1 LAKNWLCRVKNDTH
15 EWRLED
21 WREYRDLHQMTT
33 DVSVTLRDGRIVSSS
48 SEAWRLECEART
60 ILKRKDRKEYLEKV
74 RQKRGVDAAVEL
86 RNEMLAIKD
95 GR

>member
-1 LAKNWLCRVKNDTH
+1 MKNDTH

-33 DVSVTLRDGRIVSSS
+33 DVLVTLRDGRIVSSN

>member
-1 LAKNWLCRVKNDTH
+1 VKNDTH

-33 DVSVTLRDGRIVSSS
+33 DVSVTLRDGRVVSSS

-60 ILKRKDRKEYLEKV
+60 ILRRQDRKEYLEKV

-86 RNEMLAIKD
+86 RNEMLAIKEGKQYD
-95 GR
+95 SK

>member
-1 LAKNWLCRVKNDTH
+1 MEFNGCNDIPTP
-15 EWRLED
+15 L
-21 WREYRDLHQMTT
+21 
-33 DVSVTLRDGRIVSSS
+33 VTLRDGRVVSSS

-60 ILKRKDRKEYLEKV
+60 ILKRRDRKEYLEKV
-74 RQKRGVDAAVEL
+74 REKRGVDAAVEL

>member
-1 LAKNWLCRVKNDTH
+1 MESIDCNDIATA
-15 EWRLED
+15 L
-21 WREYRDLHQMTT
+21 
-33 DVSVTLRDGRIVSSS
+33 VTLRDGRVVSSS

-60 ILKRKDRKEYLEKV
+60 ILKRRDRKEYLEKV

>member
-1 LAKNWLCRVKNDTH
+1 VKNDTH

-21 WREYRDLHQMTT
+21 WREYQDLHQMTT

-60 ILKRKDRKEYLEKV
+60 ILKRRDRKEYLEKV

-86 RNEMLAIKD
+86 RNEMLAIKAQQ
-95 GR
+95 

>member
-1 LAKNWLCRVKNDTH
+1 
-15 EWRLED
+15 
-21 WREYRDLHQMTT
+21 MTT
-33 DVSVTLRDGRIVSSS
+33 DVSVTLRDGRVVSSS

-60 ILKRKDRKEYLEKV
+60 ILKRRDLKEYLKKV

>member
-1 LAKNWLCRVKNDTH
+1 VKNNTH

-60 ILKRKDRKEYLEKV
+60 ILKRRDRKEYLEKV

-86 RNEMLAIKD
+86 RNEMLAIKEGKQYD
-95 GR
+95 SK

>member
-1 LAKNWLCRVKNDTH
+1 MKNDTH

-21 WREYRDLHQMTT
+21 WREYRDQHQMTT

-60 ILKRKDRKEYLEKV
+60 ILKRRDRKEYLEKV
-74 RQKRGVDAAVEL
+74 RQKRGVDAAVKL
-86 RNEMLAIKD
+86 RNEMLAIKEGKQYD
-95 GR
+95 FK

>member
-1 LAKNWLCRVKNDTH
+1 MRSIKGSMNDA
-15 EWRLED
+15 
-21 WREYRDLHQMTT
+21 
-33 DVSVTLRDGRIVSSS
+33 VTLRDGRVVSSS

-60 ILKRKDRKEYLEKV
+60 ILKRRDRKEYLEKV

>member
-1 LAKNWLCRVKNDTH
+1 
-15 EWRLED
+15 
-21 WREYRDLHQMTT
+21 MTT

-48 SEAWRLECEART
+48 SEVWRLECEART
-60 ILKRKDRKEYLEKV
+60 ILKRRDRKEYLEKV

>member
-1 LAKNWLCRVKNDTH
+1 MSDA
-15 EWRLED
+15 
-21 WREYRDLHQMTT
+21 
-33 DVSVTLRDGRIVSSS
+33 VTLRDGRVVSSS

-60 ILKRKDRKEYLEKV
+60 ILKRRDRKEYLEKV

>member
-1 LAKNWLCRVKNDTH
+1 MDCLGCNLIETAP
-15 EWRLED
+15 
-21 WREYRDLHQMTT
+21 
-33 DVSVTLRDGRIVSSS
+33 VTLRDGRVVCSSC
-48 SEAWRLECEART
+48 EAWRLECEART
-60 ILKRKDRKEYLEKV
+60 ILKRRDRKEYLEKV

>member
-1 LAKNWLCRVKNDTH
+1 MKNDTH

-86 RNEMLAIKD
+86 RNEMLAIKEGKQYD
-95 GR
+95 SK

>member
-1 LAKNWLCRVKNDTH
+1 
-15 EWRLED
+15 
-21 WREYRDLHQMTT
+21 MTT
-33 DVSVTLRDGRIVSSS
+33 DVLVTLRDGRIVSSN

>member
-1 LAKNWLCRVKNDTH
+1 MICLGCLYIETAP
-15 EWRLED
+15 
-21 WREYRDLHQMTT
+21 
-33 DVSVTLRDGRIVSSS
+33 VTLRDGRVVCSSC
-48 SEAWRLECEART
+48 EAWRLECEART

-86 RNEMLAIKD
+86 RNEMLAIKE

>member
-1 LAKNWLCRVKNDTH
+1 VKNDTH

-60 ILKRKDRKEYLEKV
+60 ILKRRDRKEYLEKV
-74 RQKRGVDAAVEL
+74 RLKRGVDAAVEL
-86 RNEMLAIKD
+86 RNEMLAIKN
-95 GR
+95 GT